1 MKSAPAI
8 AFDYVPSRWLLAA
21 LIGVALLGL
30 LAIAASAIP
39 LWSKVLAGAAACLY
53 AGHEFRRMLRPAIR
67 RCAWH
72 ESGHWRVRDAAGRD
86 HSATLLRFSV
96 RGSLVVLQ
104 LRSGLQR
111 TAALVLL
118 PDNCDADTRRRLR
131 VRLARAD
138 SAEAQA

>member
-21 LIGVALLGL
+21 LIGVAGLAL
-30 LAIAASAIP
+30 LAVAASGIP
-39 LWSKVLAGAAACLY
+39 LWCKGALGVAAGVYAVHACVGL
-53 AGHEFRRMLRPAIR
+53 LKPVIR

-72 ESGHWRVRDAAGRD
+72 ESGHWRVRDASGQELEA
-86 HSATLLRFSV
+86 SLRQASV
-96 RGSLVVLQ
+96 RGGCIVLR
-104 LRSGLQR
+104 LHSPLQR
-111 TAALVLL
+111 SSTLVLL

-138 SAEAQA
+138 SVASSA